1 MSRWAI
7 AVAIFVLAWAV
18 FRAGEKISAS
28 IDFQTTMLTDWTE
41 EDQEE
46 YEAENYR

>member
-7 AVAIFVLAWAV
+7 AVAILVLAFV
-18 FRAGEKISAS
+18 ISRAGEMISAS